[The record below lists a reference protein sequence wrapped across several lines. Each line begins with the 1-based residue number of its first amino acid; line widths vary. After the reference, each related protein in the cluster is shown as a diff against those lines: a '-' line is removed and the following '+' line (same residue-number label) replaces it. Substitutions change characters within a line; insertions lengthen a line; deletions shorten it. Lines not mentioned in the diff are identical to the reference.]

1 MSRYLLRVAA
11 VVLLSLSLAV
21 PSVVAAQDATP
32 SAAESLLT
40 ALGYPELHV
49 TITDTAIE
57 APAEVPAG
65 LTLLTVENTTKE
77 DTGVFLIAP
86 PAGVSIEVFRAT
98 AEATPLPGATPGAE
112 EEFPSWF
119 YDAILSGGP
128 SVGPSGRGQ
137 IVIDLQPGDWAVA
150 SEGNQEPSLLTV
162 TEGATPAPAA
172 EPTANLTVDLQEYAI
187 TIPQQ
192 VDPGPQIWKLSNIGQ
207 QPHVMYMVKTPRLL
221 TMDEV
226 MQLLQL
232 PENATPPPGLPNPAE
247 IENVGGMTIMS
258 AGRTAWM
265 AFDLQP
271 GYYVAIC
278 YIPDKESHQPHA
290 ALGMVSVFTVGGGA
304 APGAT
309 PATSPESGASAPAV
323 EIKGFAFNPATI
335 TVPVGTTVT
344 WTNQDAAP
352 HTATADDKSF
362 DTGRLD
368 QGQSGSVTFDMPG
381 TYTYT
386 CTFHPNMKG
395 TVVVT

>member
-1 MSRYLLRVAA
+1 MSRYLLHVVA
-11 VVLLSLSLAV
+11 VVLLSLALCV
-21 PSVVAAQDATP
+21 PSVAAQDATP

-40 ALGYPELHV
+40 SLGYPELHV
-49 TITDTAIE
+49 KVTDTAIE
-57 APAEVPAG
+57 APSEVPAG
-65 LTLLTVENTTKE
+65 LTLLTVENSSKE
-77 DTGVFLIAP
+77 DTGIFLVAP
-86 PAGVSIEVFRAT
+86 PPGMSMADFRAT
-98 AEATPLPGATPGAE
+98 AEATPLPGATPGPE

-119 YDAILSGGP
+119 YDAVLSGGP
-128 SVGPSGRGQ
+128 SVAAGGRGQ
-137 IVIDLQPGDWAVA
+137 AIIDLQAGDWAVA
-150 SEGNQEPSLLTV
+150 SEGDQEPSALTV
-162 TEGATPAPAA
+162 TEGASPSPAA
-172 EPTANLTVDLQEYAI
+172 EPPANLTVDLQEYAI

-192 VDPGPQIWKLSNIGQ
+192 VDPGPQIWKLSDIGQ
-207 QPHVMYMVKTPRLL
+207 QPHVMYMIKTPILL
-221 TMDEV
+221 TMDQV
-226 MQLLQL
+226 MSLAQL
-232 PENATPPPGLPNPAE
+232 PEGGTPPAGVPNPE
-247 IENVGGMTIMS
+247 QFEDVGGMTIMS

-278 YIPDKESHQPHA
+278 YIPDKETHEPHE
-290 ALGMVSVFTVGGGA
+290 ALGMISIFTVGGAA
-304 APGAT
+304 APAAT
-309 PATSPESGASAPAV
+309 PASSPESGASAPAV

-335 TVPVGTTVT
+335 TVPAGTTVT

-368 QGQSGSVTFDMPG
+368 QGQSGSFTFDTPG

>member
-1 MSRYLLRVAA
+1 MSRNFLRVVA
-11 VVLLSLSLAV
+11 VVLLSLALAV
-21 PSVVAAQDATP
+21 PSVAAQDATP
-32 SAAESLLT
+32 SAAESLLST
-40 ALGYPELHV
+40 LGYPELHV
-49 TITDTAIE
+49 TVSDTAIE

-65 LTLLTVENTTKE
+65 LTLLTVENSSKE
-77 DTGVFLIAP
+77 DTGIFLVAP
-86 PAGVSIEVFRAT
+86 PPGMSMADFRAI
-98 AEATPLPGATPGAE
+98 AEATPTGATPNPE

-128 SVGPSGRGQ
+128 SVAAGGRGQ
-137 IVIDLQPGDWAVA
+137 AIIDLQPGEWAVA

-172 EPTANLTVDLQEYAI
+172 EPPANLSVDLQEYAI

-192 VDPGPQIWKLSNIGQ
+192 VDPGPQIWKLSDIGQ
-207 QPHVMYMVKTPRLL
+207 QPHVMYLVKTPRLL

-226 MQLLQL
+226 MGLLQL
-232 PENATPPPGLPNPAE
+232 PENATPPPGVPNPAE
-247 IENVGGMTIMS
+247 FKDVGGMTVMS

-265 AFDLQP
+265 AFDLEP

-278 YIPDKESHQPHA
+278 FIPDKETHQPHA

-304 APGAT
+304 ISGAT
-309 PATSPESGASAPAV
+309 PATSPESGASVPAV

-335 TVPVGTTVT
+335 TVPAGTTVT

-368 QGQSGSVTFDMPG
+368 QGQGGTVTFDTPG